1 MKGMINVKVVPKIF
15 GWMFLGLL
23 VTFVTGFIL
32 SMSPS
37 AVNNVLSSL
46 GGFGIILLA
55 IIEIGLVIF
64 LSARIN
70 KMSPLTAKICF
81 LIYSFVTGFTFSVIF
96 IAYDMQNII
105 FTFLIAAVVFA
116 LFALIGMTTK
126 KDLTKLGTYLFM
138 ILLAVIICLIVNIFM
153 QNSTFDLIISIVM
166 VLIFFGFTA
175 YDMQT
180 TLKMQGMMEEDNL
193 AIYGALNLYLDFINI
208 FLNLLDI
215 FNRD

>member
-1 MKGMINVKVVPKIF
+1 MINVKVVPKIF

-32 SMSPS
+32 SMSPY

>member
-32 SMSPS
+32 SMSPY

-175 YDMQT
+175 YDTQT

>member
-1 MKGMINVKVVPKIF
+1 
-15 GWMFLGLL
+15 
-23 VTFVTGFIL
+23 
-32 SMSPS
+32 
-37 AVNNVLSSL
+37 
-46 GGFGIILLA
+46 
-55 IIEIGLVIF
+55 
-64 LSARIN
+64 
-70 KMSPLTAKICF
+70 MSPLTAKICF

>member
-32 SMSPS
+32 SMSPY

>member
-32 SMSPS
+32 SMSPY

-116 LFALIGMTTK
+116 LLALIGMTTK